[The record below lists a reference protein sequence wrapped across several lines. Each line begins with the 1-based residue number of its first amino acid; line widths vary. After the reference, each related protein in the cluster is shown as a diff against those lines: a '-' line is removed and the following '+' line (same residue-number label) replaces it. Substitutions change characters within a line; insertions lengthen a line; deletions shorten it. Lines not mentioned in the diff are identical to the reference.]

1 MGFACDNVVSMQVV
15 LANGSIVTAS
25 QDEHNDLFVA
35 LKGGSLN
42 TGIVT
47 RFDLD
52 AFPAQNLT
60 YGQQIIAFD
69 HSQDFV
75 HSVVDFTAA
84 QDPDDVLIPTWTRMP
99 ALGNKTVIL
108 AIKVSTVGNNDTTA
122 FDQINKI
129 PAIDDTGMVS
139 MSLADAAVGSQVQAG
154 MRFVITPGAFPVLF
168 RMLIADIELS
178 GALLPLATMS
188 TS

>member
-1 MGFACDNVVSMQVV
+1 MGFTCDNVASMQVV
-15 LANGSIVTAS
+15 LANGSIVTAGK
-25 QDEHNDLFVA
+25 DENNDLFVA

-47 RFDLD
+47 HFDVE

-60 YGQQIIAFD
+60 YGQQIIAYD
-69 HSQDFV
+69 HSQDFAQ
-75 HSVVDFTAA
+75 SVVDFTTA
-84 QDPDDVLIPTWTRMP
+84 QGPDEVLIPTWTRMP

-108 AIKVSTVGNNDTTA
+108 AIKVNTVGNNDTSA

-139 MSLADAAVGSQVQAG
+139 MSLADAAAGSQIPAG
-154 MRFVITPGAFPVLF
+154 MRFVFSTTSFA
-168 RMLIADIELS
+168 MLLSMLTMYVGHS
-178 GALLPLATMS
+178 GAL
-188 TS
+188 